1 LAIIRDDVALLDL
14 QTAGEDVAVTVE
26 NASAVRALLDR
37 EGVRYRVVD
46 LNLDE
51 IFTAYVAGVL
61 DDRSPRSEPVLEASP
76 QA

>member
-1 LAIIRDDVALLDL
+1 
-14 QTAGEDVAVTVE
+14 
-26 NASAVRALLDR
+26 AVRALLDR

-61 DDRSPRSEPVLEASP
+61 DGRSPESEPALEAAP